1 MQLHVIWDINL
12 YSLFKFGFNIL
23 KKIMQRLLK
32 LGYLKTNIKPRTT
45 NTALD
50 RTYADKALKQTL
62 DFLEATLKGEN
73 KAINLKLPD

>member
-1 MQLHVIWDINL
+1 
-12 YSLFKFGFNIL
+12 
-23 KKIMQRLLK
+23 MQRLLK